1 MVREKQKCPECGESK
16 FFINKEQGEVIC
28 KSCGFVVEESMVNF
42 GRERFA
48 DSENMEKLSRTG
60 APWDPRVSNNL
71 STSVGNRQ
79 DLSRLSSKQQILF
92 RRIRKK
98 NNWTSSSL
106 ESNFNKNLANLRLLG
121 NSLNIPERV
130 EKEAAQLYRQFAQH
144 GFTRAR
150 SCEYIVVASIYA
162 ACKMHAL
169 PKSLKEISEVS
180 GIDKKIIAKNYKYL
194 VKKLNIKMTLS
205 NPIDFLGKFNSE
217 LGLSPKVQSKA
228 VEIIEKADKIGL
240 TNGKSPLSTAA
251 SAIYIA
257 ALILNEKVTQ
267 KNVSDTAKV
276 TEVTLRN
283 RCKELINGLKIKSKL
298 KKKIK
303 C

>member
-1 MVREKQKCPECGESK
+1 MTKQKCPECGEDE
-16 FFINKEQGEVIC
+16 FFINREQGETIC
-28 KSCGFVVEESMVNF
+28 KQCGFVVEDNMVTF

-48 DSENMEKLSRTG
+48 DQESMEKLSRTG
-60 APWDPRVSNNL
+60 APWDPRISNNL
-71 STSVGNRQ
+71 STNIGNNQ
-79 DLSRLSSKQQILF
+79 DLRKLDSRQQMLF

-106 ESNFNKNLANLRLLG
+106 ESNFNKNLANLRLLA
-121 NSLNIPERV
+121 NSLSIPERV

-169 PKSLKEISEVS
+169 PKSLKEISDVAN
-180 GIDKKIIAKNYKYL
+180 IDKKIIAKNYKYL
-194 VKKLNIKMTLS
+194 SKKLGLKMTLS

-217 LGLSPKVQSKA
+217 LGLSPKVQSRA
-228 VEIIEKADKIGL
+228 VELIELADKKGL

-251 SAIYIA
+251 SSLYIS

-267 KNVSDTAKV
+267 KNVADTAKI

-283 RCKELINGLKIKSKL
+283 RCKEMINGLKIKSKL

>member
-1 MVREKQKCPECGESK
+1 MTHKKCPECGESE
-16 FFINKEQGEVIC
+16 FFHNREQAEIIC
-28 KSCGFVVEESMVNF
+28 KHCGFVVEESMVNF

-48 DSENMEKLSRTG
+48 DSESMEKLSRTG
-60 APWDPRVSNNL
+60 APWDPRISNNL
-71 STSVGNRQ
+71 ATNIGNNQ
-79 DLSRLSSKQQILF
+79 DLRKLTSRQAMMF

-150 SCEYIVVASIYA
+150 SCEYIIVASIYA

-180 GIDKKIIAKNYKYL
+180 NIDKKIIAKNYKYL
-194 VKKLNIKMTLS
+194 AKKLGLKMTLS

-217 LGLSPKVQSKA
+217 LGLSPKVQSRA
-228 VEIIEKADKIGL
+228 VEIIEAADKKGL

-251 SAIYIA
+251 SAIYIS

-267 KNVSDTAKV
+267 KNVADTAKI

-283 RCKELINGLKIKSKL
+283 RCKEVINGLKIKSKL